1 MKALEAGRR
10 GRSQELLTHG
20 KKCFGHTKFL
30 FKPCSIRVRFWIDD
44 RDPWGSCAFYECG
57 LEQFLRPKIRN
68 RKRVANQAD
77 GFGLHKCILCPFPKF
92 RIEVSEIIVLF
103 VPGPVELS
111 GASRW
116 VRDHRK
122 HHLPSPVAFDASL
135 QRSFLPELS
144 APCRQ
149 GCWAGSTHMRS
160 VHSPK

>member
-30 FKPCSIRVRFWIDD
+30 FKPCSNRVRFWIDD

-103 VPGPVELS
+103 VPDRWNYQGHRDESAITGNTISQVRSRLTRPYKGPSRAFCPLS
-111 GASRW
+111 SG
-116 VRDHRK
+116 DI
-122 HHLPSPVAFDASL
+122 
-135 QRSFLPELS
+135 
-144 APCRQ
+144 
-149 GCWAGSTHMRS
+149 G
-160 VHSPK
+160 

>member
-1 MKALEAGRR
+1 
-10 GRSQELLTHG
+10 
-20 KKCFGHTKFL
+20 
-30 FKPCSIRVRFWIDD
+30 
-44 RDPWGSCAFYECG
+44 
-57 LEQFLRPKIRN
+57 RN

-122 HHLPSPVAFDASL
+122 HHLPSPVTFDASL
-135 QRSFLPELS
+135 QRSFQSFLPLVVK
-144 APCRQ
+144 
-149 GCWAGSTHMRS
+149 GILGSTHMRS